1 MSTSRN
7 NEPSAKDIFDL
18 SSALETVG
26 GDKDLFIE
34 IAELFL
40 NGLTDSIAGIQDGIA
55 RSDAK
60 AVEQAAH
67 SLKGSVGNFDA
78 RRAYE
83 IAYRLE
89 VLGRDGKLAE
99 AKDAISELR
108 REFRDLEAA
117 MKDALSEMKDEDSD
131 R

>member
-7 NEPSAKDIFDL
+7 NEPSAKDVFDL

-26 GDKDLFIE
+26 GDKEIFVEIADLF
-34 IAELFL
+34 LD
-40 NGLTDSIAGIQDGIA
+40 GLTDSIAGIRDGIA
-55 RSDAK
+55 RNDAN

-67 SLKGSVGNFDA
+67 SLKGSVGNFGA
-78 RRAYE
+78 RRSYE

-89 VLGRDGKLAE
+89 VLGKNGKLAE
-99 AKDAISELR
+99 SEDAISELQ
-108 REFRDLEAA
+108 REFRDLEIA
-117 MKDALSEMKDEDSD
+117 MKDTLSEMKNEGSD